1 MGKESN
7 PIIYLVEDDESVRR
21 AMKRLIL
28 SMGMEIQTFS
38 SGQKFFESR
47 YKDHNACLI
56 CDIKMPGM
64 GGMEIQKKL
73 NFLGSKLPVI
83 FITGFDT
90 EKTRDEAKKVGA
102 VGYFRKPVDDQ
113 ALLDSIHWALSGQI
127 SRECGS
133 PPANRTHG

>member
-7 PIIYLVEDDESVRR
+7 SIIYLVEDDESVRR

-38 SGQKFFESR
+38 SGKIFFESTYR
-47 YKDHNACLI
+47 SHNACLI
-56 CDIKMPGM
+56 CDVKMPGM
-64 GGMEIQKKL
+64 GGMEIQKNL
-73 NFLGSKLPVI
+73 IRIGSKLPVI

-90 EKTRDEAKKVGA
+90 DQTRDEAKKVGA
-102 VGYFRKPVDDQ
+102 AGYFRKPVDDQ

-127 SRECGS
+127 SPR
-133 PPANRTHG
+133 